1 MDQIINLLDEPLIL
15 VFIIL
20 FFGSWLGQIK
30 IKGLSLGAAG
40 VLLVAM
46 VFGHFGYEVS
56 PIVQNLGLSL
66 FIVAIGLQAGP
77 RFFRMMRS
85 KGMIFGLI
93 SLSIILISVITTVIV
108 AKVFHLSAPLSVGL
122 KIGRASC
129 RERVGVARGCA
140 WADEGWMQV
149 QPSRGGRAAVV

>member
-1 MDQIINLLDEPLIL
+1 MEHIIHLLDEPLIL
-15 VFIIL
+15 VFVIL
-20 FFGSWLGQIK
+20 FLGSWLGQIK

-40 VLLVAM
+40 VLLIAM

-85 KGMIFGLI
+85 IWMIFVLL
-93 SLSIILISVITTVIV
+93 SYSIILISVLMTAIV
-108 AKVFHLSAPLSVGL
+108 A
-122 KIGRASC
+122 
-129 RERVGVARGCA
+129 E
-140 WADEGWMQV
+140 
-149 QPSRGGRAAVV
+149 

>member
-1 MDQIINLLDEPLIL
+1 MDQIISLLNEPLIL

-20 FFGSWLGQIK
+20 FLGSWLGQIK
-30 IKGLSLGAAG
+30 VKGLSLGAAG

-56 PIVQNLGLSL
+56 PIVQNLGLCL

-85 KGMIFGLI
+85 NAMIFGLI
-93 SLSIILISVITTVIV
+93 SFSITFISVISTEIV
-108 AKVFHLSAPLSVGL
+108 FIVFNLSSP
-122 KIGRASC
+122 
-129 RERVGVARGCA
+129 
-140 WADEGWMQV
+140 
-149 QPSRGGRAAVV
+149 

>member
-20 FFGSWLGQIK
+20 FFGSWLGQIN

-56 PIVQNLGLSL
+56 PIVRNFGLSL
-66 FIVAIGLQAGP
+66 FIVAIGLQAG
-77 RFFRMMRS
+77 RRVVRMFRS
-85 KGMIFGLI
+85 KRMIFGII
-93 SLSIILISVITTVIV
+93 SLSFILISVITTVIV
-108 AKVFHLSAPLSVGL
+108 PKVFH
-122 KIGRASC
+122 
-129 RERVGVARGCA
+129 
-140 WADEGWMQV
+140 
-149 QPSRGGRAAVV
+149 